1 MLRGTSVALTKS
13 VMKKVVLS
21 WWVGILVLVLSLA
34 ILPRTCVA
42 GEEAQY
48 LSPSGGT
55 SALSSL
61 EMIPLGEEEM
71 SSLRG
76 GHVSMMEKLVLEET
90 RVILWDEVKERSCTV
105 IEISGGA
112 NTAVSTLSAT
122 YSK

>member
-1 MLRGTSVALTKS
+1 
-13 VMKKVVLS
+13 MKKVALS
-21 WWVGILVLVLSLA
+21 WVGILVLVLSLV
-34 ILPRTCVA
+34 IFPQTCVA
-42 GEEAQY
+42 GEEAEY

-55 SALSSL
+55 SALSSV

-76 GHVSMMEKLVLEET
+76 GHVSAVEKVVLEET
-90 RVILWDEVKERSCTV
+90 RVILWDEVREKSSTV

>member
-1 MLRGTSVALTKS
+1 MLRGTSVALNKG
-13 VMKKVVLS
+13 VMKKVALS
-21 WWVGILVLVLSLA
+21 WVGILVLVLSLV
-34 ILPRTCVA
+34 IFPQTCVA
-42 GEEAQY
+42 GEEAEY

-55 SALSSL
+55 SALSSV

-76 GHVSMMEKLVLEET
+76 GHVSAVEKVVLEET
-90 RVILWDEVKERSCTV
+90 RVILWDEVKEKSCTV